1 MHKYICIYIK
11 AVSSENFIQVD
22 QYGHTQKCP
31 PKQKF
36 NVIYIYIYVFMCY
49 ICRGRGEYISTN
61 IYAYIS
67 RLYPVRISYRL
78 TGMSTPTYVPKKQKV
93 KLLTL
98 ACLFLKRKLN
108 YSNNNKNG
116 KIIFSF

>member
-1 MHKYICIYIK
+1 
-11 AVSSENFIQVD
+11 
-22 QYGHTQKCP
+22 
-31 PKQKF
+31 
-36 NVIYIYIYVFMCY
+36 MCY

-78 TGMSTPTYVPKKQKV
+78 TGMSTPKYVPKKQKV

-98 ACLFLKRKLN
+98 ASLFLKRKLN
-108 YSNNNKNG
+108 YSDNNKNG